1 MSIWFYLCIIIL
13 FITSIISIKYILLK
27 LSLNKLYKDFEL
39 IINSDTNN
47 LLTISCNDKNLKE
60 FINKL
65 NKNLKKLRKLELE
78 YNQGNINLKH
88 TITNISHDL
97 RTPLT
102 AIKGYLDI
110 LDKKN
115 FTKEQIKYFNIINTK
130 VNDLVNLTEEL
141 FNYSKILDKA
151 YLIKKEQVC
160 LNIVLE
166 EVFCSY
172 YDLFKNNN
180 IIPKIDITS
189 NKIIKEIDLICFKR
203 IIENIIS
210 NLLKY
215 SNKSIYI
222 KLDNTGSITFINKT
236 KKLDKVS
243 VGKIFDRYFTVESSR
258 KSNGI
263 GLSIAKELVI
273 LNNGE
278 ITAKYIN
285 NKLIIKI
292 VFK

>member
-243 VGKIFDRYFTVESSR
+243 VGKIFDRYFTVESSK

-278 ITAKYIN
+278 ISAKYIN

>member
-115 FTKEQIKYFNIINTK
+115 FTKEQIKYFNIMNTK

-166 EVFCSY
+166 EVLCSY

-243 VGKIFDRYFTVESSR
+243 VGKIFDRYFTVESSK

>member
-243 VGKIFDRYFTVESSR
+243 VGKLFDRYFTVESSK

>member
-47 LLTISCNDKNLKE
+47 LLTILCNDKNLKE

-166 EVFCSY
+166 EVLCSY

-243 VGKIFDRYFTVESSR
+243 VGKIFDRYFTVESSK

>member
-141 FNYSKILDKA
+141 FNYSKILDKT

-166 EVFCSY
+166 EVLCSY

-243 VGKIFDRYFTVESSR
+243 VGKIFDRYFTVESSK

-278 ITAKYIN
+278 ITAK
-285 NKLIIKI
+285 
-292 VFK
+292 

>member
-65 NKNLKKLRKLELE
+65 NKNLKRLRKLELE

-166 EVFCSY
+166 EVLCSY

-180 IIPKIDITS
+180 ITPKIGITS

-243 VGKIFDRYFTVESSR
+243 VGKIFDRYFTVESSK

>member
-1 MSIWFYLCIIIL
+1 MSIWFYLCTIIL

-47 LLTISCNDKNLKE
+47 LLTILCNDKNLKE

-78 YNQGNINLKH
+78 YNQDNINLKH

-166 EVFCSY
+166 EVLCSY

-243 VGKIFDRYFTVESSR
+243 VGKIFDRYFTVESSK

>member
-102 AIKGYLDI
+102 AIKSYLDI

-172 YDLFKNNN
+172 YDLFKNNK

-243 VGKIFDRYFTVESSR
+243 VGKIFDRYFTVESSK

>member
-110 LDKKN
+110 LDKKS

-166 EVFCSY
+166 EVLCSY

-243 VGKIFDRYFTVESSR
+243 VGKIFDRYFTVESSK

>member
-166 EVFCSY
+166 EVLCSY

-243 VGKIFDRYFTVESSR
+243 VGKIFDRYFIVESSK

>member
-13 FITSIISIKYILLK
+13 LITSIISIKYILLK

-39 IINSDTNN
+39 ILNSDTNN

-78 YNQGNINLKH
+78 YNQGNMNLKH

-166 EVFCSY
+166 EVLCSY

-243 VGKIFDRYFTVESSR
+243 VGKIFDRYFTIESSK

>member
-13 FITSIISIKYILLK
+13 LITSIISIKYILLK

-243 VGKIFDRYFTVESSR
+243 VGKIFDRYFTVESSK

>member
-102 AIKGYLDI
+102 AIRGYLDI

-151 YLIKKEQVC
+151 YLIKKERVC

-166 EVFCSY
+166 EVLCSY

-243 VGKIFDRYFTVESSR
+243 VGKIFDRYFTVESSK

>member
-13 FITSIISIKYILLK
+13 FIISIISIKYILLK

-243 VGKIFDRYFTVESSR
+243 VGKIFDRYFTVESSK

>member
-27 LSLNKLYKDFEL
+27 LSLNKSYKDFEL

-243 VGKIFDRYFTVESSR
+243 VGKIFDRYFTVESSK

>member
-13 FITSIISIKYILLK
+13 LITSIISIKYILLK

-102 AIKGYLDI
+102 AIKVYLDI

-166 EVFCSY
+166 EVLCSY

-243 VGKIFDRYFTVESSR
+243 VGKIFDRYFTIESSK

>member
-166 EVFCSY
+166 EVLCSY

-180 IIPKIDITS
+180 ITPKIDITS
-189 NKIIKEIDLICFKR
+189 NKIIKEIELICFKR

-215 SNKSIYI
+215 SKESIYI

-236 KKLDKVS
+236 NKLDKVS
-243 VGKIFDRYFTVESSR
+243 VGKIFDRYFTVESSK

-278 ITAKYIN
+278 ISAKYIN

>member
-1 MSIWFYLCIIIL
+1 M
-13 FITSIISIKYILLK
+13 SIISIKYILLK

-243 VGKIFDRYFTVESSR
+243 VGKIFDRYFTVESSK

>member
-47 LLTISCNDKNLKE
+47 LLTISCNDKNLKK

-102 AIKGYLDI
+102 AIKVYLDI

-166 EVFCSY
+166 EVLCSY

-243 VGKIFDRYFTVESSR
+243 VGKIFDRYFTVESSK

>member
-141 FNYSKILDKA
+141 FNYSKILDKT

-166 EVFCSY
+166 EVLCSY

-243 VGKIFDRYFTVESSR
+243 VGKIFDRYFTVESSK

-278 ITAKYIN
+278 ISAK
-285 NKLIIKI
+285 
-292 VFK
+292 

>member
-166 EVFCSY
+166 EVLCSY

-243 VGKIFDRYFTVESSR
+243 VGKIFDRYFTVESSK

-278 ITAKYIN
+278 ISAKYIN

>member
-102 AIKGYLDI
+102 AIRGYLDI

-166 EVFCSY
+166 EALCSY

-243 VGKIFDRYFTVESSR
+243 VGKIFDRYFTVESSK

>member
-166 EVFCSY
+166 EVLCSY

-243 VGKIFDRYFTVESSR
+243 VGKIFDRYFTVESSK

-273 LNNGE
+273 VNNGE

>member
-243 VGKIFDRYFTVESSR
+243 VGKIFDRYFTVESSK

>member
-13 FITSIISIKYILLK
+13 LITSIISIKYILLK

-166 EVFCSY
+166 EVLCSY
-172 YDLFKNNN
+172 YDLFKNNK

-243 VGKIFDRYFTVESSR
+243 VGKIFDRYFTIESSK

>member
-151 YLIKKEQVC
+151 YLIKKGQVC

-243 VGKIFDRYFTVESSR
+243 VGKIFDRYFTVESSK

>member
-47 LLTISCNDKNLKE
+47 LLTILCNDKNLKE

-166 EVFCSY
+166 EVLCSY
-172 YDLFKNNN
+172 YDLFKNVC
-180 IIPKIDITS
+180 II
-189 NKIIKEIDLICFKR
+189 
-203 IIENIIS
+203 
-210 NLLKY
+210 
-215 SNKSIYI
+215 
-222 KLDNTGSITFINKT
+222 
-236 KKLDKVS
+236 
-243 VGKIFDRYFTVESSR
+243 
-258 KSNGI
+258 
-263 GLSIAKELVI
+263 
-273 LNNGE
+273 
-278 ITAKYIN
+278 
-285 NKLIIKI
+285 
-292 VFK
+292 

>member
-141 FNYSKILDKA
+141 FNYSKILDKT

-166 EVFCSY
+166 EVLCSY

-243 VGKIFDRYFTVESSR
+243 VGKIFDRYFTVESSK

>member
-47 LLTISCNDKNLKE
+47 LLTILCNDKNLKE

-166 EVFCSY
+166 EVLCSY

-215 SNKSIYI
+215 SKESIYI

-236 KKLDKVS
+236 NKLDKVS
-243 VGKIFDRYFTVESSR
+243 VGKIFDRYFTVESSK

>member
-13 FITSIISIKYILLK
+13 LITSIISIKYILLK

-39 IINSDTNN
+39 ILNSDTNN

-166 EVFCSY
+166 EVLCSY

-243 VGKIFDRYFTVESSR
+243 VGKIFDRYFTIESSK

>member
-78 YNQGNINLKH
+78 YNQGIINLKH

-166 EVFCSY
+166 EVLCSY

-189 NKIIKEIDLICFKR
+189 NKIIIEIDLICFKR

-210 NLLKY
+210 NSLKY

-243 VGKIFDRYFTVESSR
+243 VGKIFDRYFTVESSK

>member
-27 LSLNKLYKDFEL
+27 SSLNKIYKDFEL

-166 EVFCSY
+166 EVLCSY

-222 KLDNTGSITFINKT
+222 KLDNTGSITFINNT

-243 VGKIFDRYFTVESSR
+243 VGKIFDRYFTVESSK

-273 LNNGE
+273 VNNGE

>member
-13 FITSIISIKYILLK
+13 LITSIISIKYILLK

-166 EVFCSY
+166 EVLCSY

-243 VGKIFDRYFTVESSR
+243 VGKIFDRYFTVESSK

>member
-102 AIKGYLDI
+102 AIKVYLDI

-160 LNIVLE
+160 LNIILE
-166 EVFCSY
+166 EVLCSY

-243 VGKIFDRYFTVESSR
+243 VGKIFDRYFTVESSK

>member
-166 EVFCSY
+166 EVLCSY

-243 VGKIFDRYFTVESSR
+243 VGKIFDRYFTVESSK

>member
-60 FINKL
+60 FKNKF

-78 YNQGNINLKH
+78 YNQGNINIKH

-166 EVFCSY
+166 EVLCSY

-189 NKIIKEIDLICFKR
+189 NKIIIEIDLICFKR

-210 NLLKY
+210 NSLKY

-243 VGKIFDRYFTVESSR
+243 VGKIFDRYFTVESSK

>member
-13 FITSIISIKYILLK
+13 LITSIISIKYILLK

-166 EVFCSY
+166 EVLCSY

-243 VGKIFDRYFTVESSR
+243 VGKIFDRYFTIESSK

>member
-222 KLDNTGSITFINKT
+222 KLDNTGSIRFINKT

-243 VGKIFDRYFTVESSR
+243 VGKIFDRYFTVESSK

>member
-27 LSLNKLYKDFEL
+27 LSLNKIYKDFEL

-151 YLIKKEQVC
+151 YLIKKEQIC

-166 EVFCSY
+166 EVLCSY

-215 SNKSIYI
+215 SKESIYI

-236 KKLDKVS
+236 NKLDKVS
-243 VGKIFDRYFTVESSR
+243 VGKIFDRYFTVESSK